1 LISYDAPRWDAGLDP
16 NEKWADYQWRVES
29 DAARVQSTNWSFGAR
44 QAWWVAT
51 SEVHPMTVVSDKQA
65 YAAMFHFLE
74 QLYLRTKSD
83 DLGGL
88 LGGMSMLQD
97 GSPADPAIEK
107 DWQDAV
113 AYALKDGGPSP
124 LKLK

>member
-1 LISYDAPRWDAGLDP
+1 
-16 NEKWADYQWRVES
+16 
-29 DAARVQSTNWSFGAR
+29 
-44 QAWWVAT
+44 
-51 SEVHPMTVVSDKQA
+51 MTVMSDKQA
-65 YAAMFHFLE
+65 YAAMFHFLQ

-97 GSPADPAIEK
+97 GSPADPAIGS
-107 DWQDAV
+107 DWQEAV
-113 AYALKDGGPSP
+113 EYTLKGGEPNL

>member
-1 LISYDAPRWDAGLDP
+1 MTLPGGTQVWTQTRNGQI
-16 NEKWADYQWRVES
+16 YQWRVES

-65 YAAMFHFLE
+65 YAARFHFLE

-88 LGGMSMLQD
+88 LGGM
-97 GSPADPAIEK
+97 
-107 DWQDAV
+107 
-113 AYALKDGGPSP
+113 
-124 LKLK
+124 